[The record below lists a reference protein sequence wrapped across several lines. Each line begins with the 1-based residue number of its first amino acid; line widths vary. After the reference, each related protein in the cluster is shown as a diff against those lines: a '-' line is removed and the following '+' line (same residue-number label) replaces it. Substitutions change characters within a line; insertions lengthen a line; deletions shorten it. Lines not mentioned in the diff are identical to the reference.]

1 MKPLRYYKEAPQDQ
15 RAVFALPWKGHLMVG
30 TTETLFQGDRAQ
42 CAATDAEI
50 DYLPEV
56 YKHYFPEER
65 KIRDDLM

>member
-1 MKPLRYYKEAPQDQ
+1 
-15 RAVFALPWKGHLMVG
+15 MVG